1 MAGAHCVL
9 MAQAQLSA
17 PACQLCAA
25 PSLDLCTAFS
35 SNRIV
40 VAVAVSNLPLDADA
54 CSEAYAMGQYA
65 YGALAGQGAVT
76 VVTMAAPVA
85 LSLLLLARLV
95 AQHAMQW
102 AQLAAAR
109 LRTLERLE
117 LLGQGLAPSLPQAS
131 VQVRPPC

>member
-1 MAGAHCVL
+1 MKPTPC
-9 MAQAQLSA
+9 
-17 PACQLCAA
+17 
-25 PSLDLCTAFS
+25 
-35 SNRIV
+35 R
-40 VAVAVSNLPLDADA
+40 
-54 CSEAYAMGQYA
+54 GQYA

-95 AQHAMQW
+95 TQHAMQW

-131 VQVRPPC
+131 VQVRPPR